1 MAKGLSYRAIE
12 AALFTHNAPA
22 AICGKWISVQCKRGA
37 CALQQYRVTMS
48 PLNRG
53 IPGTDKDRSNKDL
66 SNKVATTKVRVP
78 DRHVA

>member
-1 MAKGLSYRAIE
+1 MAKGSTCRAAK
-12 AALFTHNAPA
+12 AALFTHNAPV
-22 AICGKWISVQCKRGA
+22 GKWGKWNSVQCKRGA

-48 PLNRG
+48 RLNRG